1 MEPPLEPPNEP
12 PLDPPNEPPY
22 EPKYDPPYER
32 SYAGS
37 RYEPPNDDLL
47 LSLTWPPGASTSSP
61 RDVRPPADNPP
72 RRSRRGLAA
81 AGATVVALSLGA
93 GALGG
98 WLTSDTTSAIS
109 SPAVKAQAAS
119 LALSGETMNVAGVLA
134 RVEPSVVSIETEI
147 TQRQGPFTQ
156 QGTGAGSGIVVNSDG
171 TILTNAHVI
180 ADATSITVT
189 VAGETKARTATVITS
204 DPARDLALLKV
215 SDTSGL
221 VAAPLGQS
229 SDVAVGDQVVAIGN
243 ALALEGG
250 PTVTEGIVSALGRS
264 IDTDSGTLNGL
275 IQTDAAISSGNSGGP
290 LVNAAGQV
298 IGMNTAVAT
307 SIGSANAANIGFAIS
322 IDAIRAFIH
331 NAGGITI

>member
-1 MEPPLEPPNEP
+1 MEPPLDPPYEPPLEPP
-12 PLDPPNEPPY
+12 LEPPY
-22 EPKYDPPYER
+22 EPEH
-32 SYAGS
+32 GS
-37 RYEPPNDDLL
+37 QNRPTYEPANDDLL
-47 LSLTWPPGASTSSP
+47 LALTWPPGASTS
-61 RDVRPPADNPP
+61 RPPDALPPVDDRP

-81 AGATVVALSLGA
+81 TGAAIVALSLGA

-98 WLTSDTTSAIS
+98 WLTSDGS
-109 SPAVKAQAAS
+109 SSNNSTAVKAQAAS
-119 LALSGETMNVAGVLA
+119 LALSGETLNVAGVLA
-134 RVEPSVVSIETEI
+134 RVEPSVVSIETQI
-147 TQRQGPFTQ
+147 TERQGPFTQ
-156 QGTGAGSGIVVNSDG
+156 QGTGAGSGIVVNSNG

-189 VAGETKARTATVITS
+189 VAGESKARTAKVITS
-204 DPARDLALLKV
+204 DTTRDLALLKV
-215 SDTSGL
+215 SDTTGL

-264 IDTDSGTLNGL
+264 IETDNGTLNGL

-290 LVNAAGQV
+290 LVNAAGDV

-307 SIGSANAANIGFAIS
+307 SSGSVNASNIGFAIS
-322 IDAIRAFIH
+322 IDAIRAFI
-331 NAGGITI
+331 NSAGGTTI